1 MFVVVPQMVAD
12 TVLAPLVTRGIKE
25 IPPNSLIDMSL
36 CLSISYRFDSTK
48 ITIILYTNDQ
58 IYFFFSHQFFPS
70 VSPFHIGHIWSSDS
84 RFENLQTGLLINN
97 RLSAPNNPI

>member
-12 TVLAPLVTRGIKE
+12 TVLAPLVTWGIKE
-25 IPPNSLIDMSL
+25 MPPNPLIDMSL

-58 IYFFFSHQFFPS
+58 IYFFLATIFFFRFALSHRAYLVIRQP
-70 VSPFHIGHIWSSDS
+70 V
-84 RFENLQTGLLINN
+84 
-97 RLSAPNNPI
+97 

>member
-12 TVLAPLVTRGIKE
+12 TVLAPLMTWGIKE

-36 CLSISYRFDSTK
+36 CLSISYRSDSTK

-58 IYFFFSHQFFPS
+58 IYFFSCNNIFL
-70 VSPFHIGHIWSSDS
+70 PF
-84 RFENLQTGLLINN
+84 RPFT
-97 RLSAPNNPI
+97 